1 MWCLE
6 DIEQIPK
13 FPGSFPL
20 FETLGIITYFFLYLL
35 TYPAIKLLILLRS
48 FLFAPW
54 SIFDSLCFALE
65 SQDWPL
71 WTASCGI
78 TPLRTSL
85 AHGRPWEEVEQWE
98 ERGAGYYFATPVPR
112 SWQHFVVDVL
122 LVFTAS
128 LTQSWPHP
136 VPAALGMLRAHCCCQ
151 CLVLQDS
158 HLLPYLCPFSF
169 QQSFYKILLFL
180 FWTICGELGF
190 PDGYHSLRGLLCV
203 AGRSH
208 LSFVLF
214 LLLQSDWLRACV
226 QLRQK
231 PSYSLHCEW
240 LLLPDGWLVQ
250 GSQTCWQSWPL
261 W

>member
-1 MWCLE
+1 M
-6 DIEQIPK
+6 
-13 FPGSFPL
+13 
-20 FETLGIITYFFLYLL
+20 
-35 TYPAIKLLILLRS
+35 
-48 FLFAPW
+48 
-54 SIFDSLCFALE
+54 
-65 SQDWPL
+65 
-71 WTASCGI
+71 
-78 TPLRTSL
+78 
-85 AHGRPWEEVEQWE
+85 EQWE

-226 QLRQK
+226 QRIERHSGLLYPLTSASRTLPLHLLTLGEALDVGTPGTTGVRLEARNRNHPQTHSPATHTHTGQRQRMGDVFLSK
-231 PSYSLHCEW
+231 N
-240 LLLPDGWLVQ
+240 
-250 GSQTCWQSWPL
+250 
-261 W
+261 